1 MSAASDDRELE
12 QALTDAAQ
20 LRQRY
25 RAASQDEPPAALDS
39 LISSAARDHAG
50 RDAGRGASR
59 FASAWRVPLSIA
71 AVVVVSATVSILVGE
86 RHGQL
91 PSGTDRS
98 VSASGASEDGK
109 RIGAG
114 ALQEQMP
121 AAPAAQSQS
130 RERVGAEGPQ
140 GAAPKAPVVIH
151 QAGSEVRSAPPELV
165 PSRESFK
172 IQQPASQSPS
182 PDVTSSVA
190 PPQAPPP
197 PVMASPSTVLGR
209 PGSLRDEPQA
219 PERAQESH
227 DRVAPE
233 RPPEAL
239 RKDRSAQGVAPAAA
253 AAKIERDRGQAESKL
268 ASAKPVWENDPQAWL
283 KHIDELR
290 LAGQR
295 ADANASYRAF
305 RERYPDYPL
314 PPGFVVPER

>member
-25 RAASQDEPPAALDS
+25 RAASQDEPSAALDS
-39 LISSAARDHAG
+39 MISSAARDHVSRA
-50 RDAGRGASR
+50 AGRGASR

-91 PSGTDRS
+91 PRGSDRS
-98 VSASGASEDGK
+98 VSASGASEDAK
-109 RIGAG
+109 RIGPG

-121 AAPAAQSQS
+121 AAPAAKSQS
-130 RERVGAEGPQ
+130 RERVGAEQPQ
-140 GAAPKAPVVIH
+140 GAAPNAPVVILH
-151 QAGSEVRSAPPELV
+151 RAGSEVRSAAPERA
-165 PSRESFK
+165 PSQESFR
-172 IQQPASQSPS
+172 IQQPATQPPG
-182 PDVTSSVA
+182 PDVTSPAA
-190 PPQAPPP
+190 PPQAPP
-197 PVMASPSTVLGR
+197 PVMASPSTALGR
-209 PGSLRDEPQA
+209 SASLRDEAQA
-219 PERAQESH
+219 PEHAQENR
-227 DRVAPE
+227 DRVPSE

-239 RKDRSAQGVAPAAA
+239 RKDRSAQAVAPAAA
-253 AAKIERDRGQAESKL
+253 AAKIERDGAEAEDKL
-268 ASAKPVWENDPQAWL
+268 TSAKPVWESDPQAWL

-295 ADANASYRAF
+295 ADADASYRAF
-305 RERYPDYPL
+305 RDRYPDYPL

>member
-12 QALTDAAQ
+12 QALTDAAL

-25 RAASQDEPPAALDS
+25 RAASQDEPSAALDS
-39 LISSAARDHAG
+39 LISSAARDYASRG
-50 RDAGRGASR
+50 AGRGASR

-91 PSGTDRS
+91 PRRADRP
-98 VSASGASEDGK
+98 VSTSGASEDAK
-109 RIGAG
+109 RVGPE

-121 AAPAAQSQS
+121 APPAATSKNKQ
-130 RERVGAEGPQ
+130 RIGAEQPQ
-140 GAAPKAPVVIH
+140 GVAPKAPVVIH
-151 QAGSEVRSAPPELV
+151 QAGSEVRSGPSELAP
-165 PSRESFK
+165 SQESFK
-172 IQQPASQSPS
+172 IQQRVTQAPG
-182 PDVTSSVA
+182 PDVASSVA

-197 PVMASPSTVLGR
+197 PVVASPSTVLAR
-209 PGSLRDEPQA
+209 PGSLPDEPQT

-239 RKDRSAQGVAPAAA
+239 RKDRSAQAAAPAGA
-253 AAKIERDRGQAESKL
+253 AAKIERDRGAAEKNL
-268 ASAKPVWENDPQAWL
+268 ASAKPVWESDPQAWL

-295 ADANASYRAF
+295 ADADANYRAF
-305 RERYPDYPL
+305 RDRYPDYPL
-314 PPGFVVPER
+314 PAGFVVPER